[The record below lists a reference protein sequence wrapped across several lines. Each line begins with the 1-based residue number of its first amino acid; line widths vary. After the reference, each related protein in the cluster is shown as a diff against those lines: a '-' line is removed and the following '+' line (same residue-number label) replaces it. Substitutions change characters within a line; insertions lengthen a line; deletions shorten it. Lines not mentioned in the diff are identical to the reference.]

1 MGVVAER
8 ISFQSFVMKCLA
20 GMPLFLPKIALL
32 VCLQS
37 MAPALWADDRIA
49 VEVVPFL
56 EDHCFECHD
65 SATQKGE
72 LDLEALS
79 LKLDD
84 PAGMKTWIMVHDRLA
99 AGEMPPKKKNA
110 PPIEEKDPFLK
121 AISDAVTGV
130 EMARDRIHG
139 RSMWRRLNRFEYENT
154 VRDLLSAPWLDLKD
168 ILPEDGEAHRFP
180 KSGEALDIS
189 HVQMARYMDAAD
201 TALRAVIVPG
211 NGKHENKVSRFYARE
226 QPGMTGKIFFN
237 EFNNSTYRSMIP
249 LLGTEAQPDVMSRK
263 LPLTVGAKDPETR
276 EREALGV
283 MASSYEPIQ
292 PRFDRFWTPFDG
304 RYKLRLKAYSYT
316 AGAIVRK
323 SFIDADREKAFPGR
337 RDEPVSL
344 YAISQR
350 SQRKLVS
357 VDVFPEARV
366 VEIESYL
373 RRGEIIG
380 PDAARLFRSRPPG
393 PFHNPL
399 ATPEGIPGVAYQWL
413 EVEGPFND
421 IWPPAGHQ
429 LLFES
434 YSINPPK
441 MVPKKGVFNPQN
453 IPEDSRRLLSNFL
466 AKAYRRPTTLEDT
479 ERFLPVADAALS
491 TGSTFSEAMIAA
503 YTAVLCSPGFLCLEE
518 PVGLLNEH
526 SLASRL
532 SYFLWN
538 SSPDGSLRTLADEG
552 KLTDSQT
559 LRHETARMLL
569 DPKSDQFIEAF
580 LDSWLDLKNINATSP
595 DSTLYPDYYLDDLL
609 TESALDETHLFFKEL
624 VKEDLPARSL
634 IDSEFT
640 FLNER
645 LARHYGIPGV
655 NGVALKKVQ
664 LPGDS
669 PRGGLMTQA
678 SVLKVTANGTT
689 TSPVLRGNWILERI
703 LGQKTSPPPP
713 GTPAVEPDIRGAKT
727 IREQLEKH
735 RESTSCNSC
744 HSKMDPPG
752 FALESFDILG
762 AWRGHYRALGDK
774 KDAVAG
780 YGKNGQPFEF
790 HPGLPVDATGEL
802 ASGEKFEEI
811 RSFKKLLLRD
821 ERAIARNMANQLITY
836 ATGTPVRFSDRVTLE
851 EILNKCQ
858 ESGYGLRT
866 LIHEVVQSS
875 LFRSK

>member
-1 MGVVAER
+1 
-8 ISFQSFVMKCLA
+8 
-20 GMPLFLPKIALL
+20 MPLISPKVALL
-32 VCLQS
+32 VCLPLI
-37 MAPALWADDRIA
+37 APGLRADDRVDA
-49 VEVVPFL
+49 SVTPFF

-65 SATQKGE
+65 SGTQKGGLNLEE
-72 LDLEALS
+72 LT

-84 PAGMKTWIMVHDRLA
+84 PVVRKRWILLHDRLA

-110 PPIEEKDPFLK
+110 PPAGERDPFLE

-130 EMARDRIHG
+130 EQAGDRLDG
-139 RSMWRRLNRFEYENT
+139 RSTWRRLNRFEYENT

-180 KSGEALDIS
+180 KAGEALDIS
-189 HVQMARYMDAAD
+189 HVQLARYMEAAD
-201 TALRAVIVPG
+201 TALRAVIAPG
-211 NGKHENKVSRFYARE
+211 NGIPENKVSRFYARE

-249 LLGTEAQPDVMSRK
+249 LLGTEAQPEVISKK
-263 LPLTVGAKDPETR
+263 LPLTVGASDPETR
-276 EREALGV
+276 ELESLGV

-292 PRFDRFWTPFDG
+292 PRFDRFQAPFDG
-304 RYKLRLKAYSYT
+304 LYKIRLKAYSFT

-323 SFIDADREKAFPGR
+323 DWIDADREKAFPGK

-344 YAISQR
+344 YAISLR
-350 SQRKLVS
+350 SQRKLTS
-357 VDVFPEARV
+357 VDVSPEARV
-366 VEIESYL
+366 VEIEAYL
-373 RRGEIIG
+373 RRGEMIG

-421 IWPPAGHQ
+421 LWPPAGHQ

-434 YSINPPK
+434 HAINPAK
-441 MVPKKGVFNPQN
+441 MVPEKGIFNPKE
-453 IPEDSRRLLSNFL
+453 ISVDSERLLSNFI
-466 AKAYRRPTTLEDT
+466 AKAYRRPTTAEDT
-479 ERFLPVADAALS
+479 ERFLPVVEAALS
-491 TGSTFSEAMIAA
+491 TGSTFSEAMVAA
-503 YTAVLCSPGFLCLEE
+503 YTSVLCSPGFLCLEE
-518 PVGLLNEH
+518 PLGTLDDH

-538 SSPDGSLRTLADEG
+538 SAPDAPLRALADEG
-552 KLTDSQT
+552 KLIDSQT
-559 LRHETARMLL
+559 LREETTRMLQS
-569 DPKSDQFIEAF
+569 PKSDQFIEAF

-595 DSTLYPDYYLDDLL
+595 DATLYPDYYLDDLL
-609 TESALDETHLFFKEL
+609 TESALDETRLFFKEL
-624 VKEDLPARSL
+624 VREDLPARNL
-634 IDSEFT
+634 IDSDFT

-655 NGVALKKVQ
+655 NGVGLKKVK
-664 LPGDS
+664 LPEDS

-703 LGQKTSPPPP
+703 LGEITSPPPP

-727 IREQLEKH
+727 IRQQLEKH
-735 RESTSCNSC
+735 REMTSCNSC
-744 HSKMDPPG
+744 HAKMDPPG
-752 FALESFDILG
+752 FALESFDVLG
-762 AWRGHYRALGDK
+762 AWRGHYRALGDQEG
-774 KDAVAG
+774 ALPG
-780 YGKNGQPFEF
+780 FGKNGQPFEF
-790 HPGLPVDATGEL
+790 HTGLPVDAAGQL
-802 ASGEKFEEI
+802 SSGETFEEI

-821 ERAIARNMANQLITY
+821 ERVLAKNIANQLITY
-836 ATGTPVRFSDRVTLE
+836 ATGTPVRLSDRAALE

-866 LIHEVVQSS
+866 LIHEVVQSP

>member
-1 MGVVAER
+1 
-8 ISFQSFVMKCLA
+8 MKCLP
-20 GMPLFLPKIALL
+20 GMRLMTDKIALFG
-32 VCLQS
+32 CLYL
-37 MAPALWADDRIA
+37 MAPGLRADDRIVPA
-49 VEVVPFL
+49 VIPFF

-65 SATQKGE
+65 GATQKGE
-72 LDLEALS
+72 LNLEELS

-84 PAGMKTWIMVHDRLA
+84 VAIIRKWILVHDRLA

-110 PPIEEKDPFLK
+110 PPVGEKNPFLK
-121 AISDAVTGV
+121 AISDAVIGA
-130 EMARDRIHG
+130 ERGEDGIHG
-139 RSMWRRLNRFEYENT
+139 RSTWRRLNRFEYENT

-180 KSGEALDIS
+180 KAGEALDIS

-201 TALRAVIVPG
+201 TALRAVIAPG

-263 LPLTVGAKDPETR
+263 LPLTVGDKDPETR

-292 PRFDRFWTPFDG
+292 PRFDRFQAPFDG
-304 RYKLRLKAYSYT
+304 FYKIRLKAFSYT

-323 SFIDADREKAFPGR
+323 NWIDADRDKAFPGQ

-344 YAISQR
+344 YAISRR
-350 SQRKLVS
+350 SQRKLAS

-366 VEIESYL
+366 VEIEAYL

-421 IWPPAGHQ
+421 TWPPAGHQ

-434 YSINPPK
+434 HSINPPG
-441 MVPKKGVFNPQN
+441 MVPKKGVFNPKN
-453 IPEDSRRLLSNFL
+453 IPEDSKRLLSNFI
-466 AKAYRRPTTLEDT
+466 AKAYRRPTTPEDT
-479 ERFLPVADAALS
+479 ARFLPVFDAALS

-503 YTAVLCSPGFLCLEE
+503 YTSVLCSPGFLCLEE
-518 PVGLLNEH
+518 PVGPLNDH
-526 SLASRL
+526 PLASRL

-538 SSPDGSLRTLADEG
+538 SSPDGSLRSLADAG
-552 KLTDSQT
+552 KLTDSAV
-559 LRHETARMLL
+559 LRSETERMLS

-609 TESALDETHLFFKEL
+609 TESALDETRLFFKEL
-624 VKEDLPARSL
+624 VRGNLPARNL
-634 IDSEFT
+634 IDSDFT

-655 NGVALKKVQ
+655 NGVGLKKVE
-664 LPGDS
+664 LPEES

-689 TSPVLRGNWILERI
+689 TSPVLRGNWIIERI
-703 LGQKTSPPPP
+703 LGEKTSPPPP

-727 IREQLEKH
+727 IRQQLEKH
-735 RESTSCNSC
+735 REMTSCNSC

-752 FALESFDILG
+752 FALESFDVLG
-762 AWRGHYRALGDK
+762 AWRGHYRALGEK
-774 KDAVAG
+774 KDAVSG
-780 YGKNGQPFEF
+780 FGKNGQPFEF
-790 HPGLPVDATGEL
+790 YLGLPVDATGEL

-821 ERAIARNMANQLITY
+821 ERAIARNLANQLITY
-836 ATGTPVRFSDRVTLE
+836 ATGTPVRFSDRAALE
-851 EILNKCQ
+851 EILNKC
-858 ESGYGLRT
+858 EKSEYGVRT
-866 LIHEVVQSS
+866 LIHEVVQSP